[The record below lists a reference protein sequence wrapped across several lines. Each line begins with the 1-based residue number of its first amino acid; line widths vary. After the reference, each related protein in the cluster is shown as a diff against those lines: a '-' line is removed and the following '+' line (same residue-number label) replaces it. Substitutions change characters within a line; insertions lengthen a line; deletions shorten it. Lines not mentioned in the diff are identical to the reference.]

1 MVEIFTTGEICTG
14 GIPDIHGAL
23 ESYFP
28 VVFYRGVHPH
38 SGFVCSHSGCV
49 CPHSGDVY
57 CFIGG
62 TPEKHGDLTVVFQYF
77 FTGELIHTVVSCI
90 QTEVVCVVKG
100 GGGDSGKHEALK
112 SVFPVFLREIETHN
126 GSVYTDSGCC
136 L

>member
-1 MVEIFTTGEICTG
+1 M
-14 GIPDIHGAL
+14 
-23 ESYFP
+23 
-28 VVFYRGVHPH
+28 
-38 SGFVCSHSGCV
+38 

-100 GGGDSGKHEALK
+100 GRGEILVNMRHLK
-112 SVFPVFLREIETHN
+112 VFSRCF
-126 GSVYTDSGCC
+126 
-136 L
+136 